1 MGIIIGLNLANSA
14 FLIYAGM
21 GILSQNLSWQIGVC
35 MIVISMT
42 IGVRLAAVEDDTL
55 DNCKARNR
63 IALLLVSIFCVCAL
77 ALVVSLG
84 GEKEYDVL
92 GVVGCG
98 LMYFFMRLVKKIL
111 E

>member
-1 MGIIIGLNLANSA
+1 MGLIIGLNLANSA
-14 FLIYAGM
+14 FFIYAGM
-21 GILSQNLSWQIGVC
+21 GILSQTLSWQIGVC

-77 ALVVSLG
+77 VVSLG